1 MSYYFLLMCLMN
13 LQVKWHNSLVV
24 CLSYSILYLCCKVHS
39 NTPNDCRD
47 FANLLLEYFN
57 LDHPLLCTEPLVTIY
72 ADIIHRSEDWWLLLL
87 MQLLRNGRGRT
98 NVAAVAGPAEK
109 TELFRRQR
117 DDADIQMNVHVIM
130 FPNVVLSLYTAVST
144 VTTATRWT

>member
-1 MSYYFLLMCLMN
+1 
-13 LQVKWHNSLVV
+13 
-24 CLSYSILYLCCKVHS
+24 
-39 NTPNDCRD
+39 
-47 FANLLLEYFN
+47 
-57 LDHPLLCTEPLVTIY
+57 
-72 ADIIHRSEDWWLLLL
+72 

-144 VTTATRWT
+144 VTTATR